1 MFTGGR
7 VYWTSMKLEL
17 ALLSPWTKPYSPD
30 GLVLE
35 LSREVGPNHPLFG
48 KTARALAVARDR
60 DDVLFEISD
69 LTASRYAVVHLIWS
83 GKEERS
89 GKFPWAEFFDSLDHW
104 LDWMRADHEDYTHG
118 DDDQR

>member
-1 MFTGGR
+1 MFTLGR
-7 VYWTSMKLEL
+7 VYLASVKPEL
-17 ALLSPWTKPYSPD
+17 VLLSTWTKPNSPD

-35 LSREVGPNHPLFG
+35 LNREVGPDHPLFG

-69 LTASRYAVVHLIWS
+69 LTAPRYAVVHLTWS
-83 GKEERS
+83 GKEEQS
-89 GKFPWAEFFDSLDHW
+89 GKFPWTEFFDSLEHW

-118 DDDQR
+118 DDDER